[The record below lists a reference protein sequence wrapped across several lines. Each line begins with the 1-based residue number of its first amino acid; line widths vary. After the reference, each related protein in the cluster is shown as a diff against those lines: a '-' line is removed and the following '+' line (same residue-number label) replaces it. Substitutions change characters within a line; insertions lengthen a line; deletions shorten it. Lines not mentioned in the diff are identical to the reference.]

1 MQRSEYLGRVQ
12 VQHKHIRMQW
22 IRPKGAFK
30 YFISVFPKFFTLIPI
45 YNFNIS
51 QNIYDH
57 IFIEQIPNNCRLQT
71 KQQMTIVSK
80 IIKFL
85 LKLLQTKYIYNYT
98 FIEQTMINCTLQ
110 NMNICLWN
118 KLQIIVNYGRLI
130 FFIFLIMNNIF
141 EYCFQNE
148 KEIYTK
154 YIYDYTFI
162 EKNYD

>member
-1 MQRSEYLGRVQ
+1 
-12 VQHKHIRMQW
+12 
-22 IRPKGAFK
+22 
-30 YFISVFPKFFTLIPI
+30 
-45 YNFNIS
+45 
-51 QNIYDH
+51 
-57 IFIEQIPNNCRLQT
+57 
-71 KQQMTIVSK
+71 MTIVSK

-85 LKLLQTKYIYNYT
+85 LKLLQTKYIYKYT
-98 FIEQTMINCTLQ
+98 FIEQTMINCIFQ

-130 FFIFLIMNNIF
+130 FFIFLIINNIF

-162 EKNYD
+162 EKTKINFILQNRNICLWNKQYIIVNYGQLIFFNISQNKKDIIISQKNSINNYRFIHIFQNNCKLQIIDP